1 MTALLAQ
8 RLDELALANK
18 DGLLSDDEYRLLR
31 QSAFERFT
39 QDGQADLPKE
49 AHVVPVMSLQVP
61 QHRPHAST
69 SLPGVYEPEYLQK
82 MRLIAPYA
90 ETRAPSPHRVEFS
103 PHSPRPH
110 SMMSM
115 KSDAVL
121 SASGSTPGKPAER
134 NKVAGL
140 MRRATSRRR
149 LKPDQPP
156 KDDDGKKG
164 SRFVS
169 GLTKLLSPRKERRS
183 KSVDPGPR
191 RGPPSSV
198 RTKRASSPGSPSK
211 ASRRTAGPSEPG
223 SPTSPTY
230 PTSPKTRPSIFST
243 STHASS
249 KGSLFSLGSPLKAS
263 RKPSFSRRPS
273 SSRSKPSSIG
283 LFSNSASTSASNG
296 SPTKAISSRS
306 TALTPELLAALL
318 TDETNLA
325 EARPAEIRR
334 AIDGVEE
341 ERRVVLDAFEGLEM
355 SVLARMQRQGHL
367 SSHAGAWTAE
377 WGIRRTS
384 VPQSASTP
392 LQPPASPLRL
402 SVAAPARMRANSS
415 PRRPTHARARL
426 GSTAGQ
432 SFVSTAGQSFVSTA
446 GQSFVSTQSHIS
458 ASATGMPRH
467 SRQQGSITSM
477 VSFSA
482 PSGDAEEDDRSM
494 DELEDVRRRRGE
506 VVARYEARLEY
517 LRALM
522 RGAEI
527 RERVR
532 R

>member
-69 SLPGVYEPEYLQK
+69 SLP
-82 MRLIAPYA
+82 
-90 ETRAPSPHRVEFS
+90 ETRASSPHRVEFS

-115 KSDAVL
+115 KSDAMQ
-121 SASGSTPGKPAER
+121 SASGSTLGKPPDK

-149 LKPDQPP
+149 LKPDPPP
-156 KDDDGKKG
+156 KDDDGRKG

-183 KSVDPGPR
+183 KSVDSGPR
-191 RGPPSSV
+191 RAPPSSIK
-198 RTKRASSPGSPSK
+198 TKRASSPGGPSK
-211 ASRRTAGPSEPG
+211 ASRRTAGPSKPA
-223 SPTSPTY
+223 SPTSPIY
-230 PTSPKTRPSIFST
+230 PTSSKTRPSIFSA
-243 STHASS
+243 STHASSS
-249 KGSLFSLGSPLKAS
+249 KGSLFSLGSPLKPS
-263 RKPSFSRRPS
+263 RKPSFSAKLSSTSPS
-273 SSRSKPSSIG
+273 KYKPSA
-283 LFSNSASTSASNG
+283 NS

-306 TALTPELLAALL
+306 TALTPELLASIL

-355 SVLARMQRQGHL
+355 SVLARLQRAGNF
-367 SSHAGAWTAE
+367 SSNASVGAPE
-377 WGIRRTS
+377 WGVRRTS
-384 VPQSASTP
+384 VPPQSASVPPQGASFP

-402 SVAAPARMRANSS
+402 SVASPARMRANSS

-446 GQSFVSTQSHIS
+446 GQSYVSTST
-458 ASATGMPRH
+458 TGRSRH

-477 VSFSA
+477 ASFSA
-482 PSGDAEEDDRSM
+482 PAMPSENDDAAVDEDDSM
-494 DELEDVRRRRGE
+494 DELEDVRRRRAD